1 MDKNN
6 IEREKIFNKKEYDK
20 NYKKEHYKQFNT
32 NISKKFVKHKNDNSN
47 NFTVNDKQFIFSA
60 PENDVFLKKITLK
73 Q

>member
-20 NYKKEHYKQFNT
+20 NYKK
-32 NISKKFVKHKNDNSN
+32 NIISN
-47 NFTVNDKQFIFSA
+47 LIQIY
-60 PENDVFLKKITLK
+60 